1 MKNSAL
7 GENSKIAS
15 LTQEVV
21 RRSKNTSE
29 EVSMEARVQILDE
42 FHRRLE
48 LSQYNLEASRRIMVA
63 GLRGYE
69 RIRDKAVKEGG
80 NINRS
85 EEEGAEGRYK
95 KKLLGKANWFKTT
108 KERDQYQE
116 KKRRW
121 SRTGGTKPA
130 PPVTSVLFVPKTQ
143 GSGLR
148 SELGGRW
155 NQEKSSI

>member
-1 MKNSAL
+1 METAEDFDSQTLPTLDFQCWVERGRILYKFFSKPMAKQTLIMKNSAL

-69 RIRDKAVKEGG
+69 RIRDKAVKDH
-80 NINRS
+80 NQSQLTLCYVSACTVI
-85 EEEGAEGRYK
+85 
-95 KKLLGKANWFKTT
+95 KLAKLHTAI
-108 KERDQYQE
+108 
-116 KKRRW
+116 
-121 SRTGGTKPA
+121 
-130 PPVTSVLFVPKTQ
+130 
-143 GSGLR
+143 GSGFSAEPIAELR
-148 SELGGRW
+148 ARF
-155 NQEKSSI
+155 